1 MSFKIFALISSLCV
15 SLAYG
20 GDVTPMTTDKKPV
33 VVFETTEGIF
43 EVTLNPEV
51 APKTC
56 ENFLGL
62 VQKHYYDGT
71 IFHRV
76 IKDFMIQGGDPTGTG
91 AGGESIWGQTFGDE
105 VSATVRF
112 DRPLVLA
119 MANRGP
125 NTNGSQ
131 FFITTAPTPW
141 LNQRHTIF
149 GEVTK
154 SPDVV
159 QKIERTKTG
168 PGDRPVTPQKILKVY
183 QKES

>member
-62 VQKHYYDGT
+62 VQKH
-71 IFHRV
+71 
-76 IKDFMIQGGDPTGTG
+76 
-91 AGGESIWGQTFGDE
+91 
-105 VSATVRF
+105 
-112 DRPLVLA
+112 
-119 MANRGP
+119 
-125 NTNGSQ
+125 
-131 FFITTAPTPW
+131 
-141 LNQRHTIF
+141 
-149 GEVTK
+149 
-154 SPDVV
+154 
-159 QKIERTKTG
+159 
-168 PGDRPVTPQKILKVY
+168 
-183 QKES
+183 